1 MRYKDTEYTYISAK
15 VRAME
20 ASLVGRYMLDRMI
33 AAEDTDAA
41 AAYLRECG
49 LELSGLTAAERENVL
64 VGELGR
70 ALSEIEKNAPSPG
83 VFAFFR
89 YPYDCSNAKA
99 VIKCRVRGID
109 PEGMLFSVGT
119 VNEKDIISGFDK
131 LPENMRAAAWEAE
144 KAYTETKNPQLID
157 FILDRACYADMEKCS
172 EQSGIEF
179 VKNIVDVRAD
189 MTNFMI
195 ALRVLRMGCGEYG
208 ESVLK
213 EALLPVGK
221 IGRSAFLRAF
231 AGGEEGIIAAIARGG
246 YSALAEKLSV
256 GISLSAAEKLCDNE
270 KTEQLKA
277 AKYKTYGIEIPVAY
291 IAAVE
296 AEIQNIRI
304 VLAGKD
310 AGIAQSEIVERTRD
324 SYV

>member
-20 ASLVGRYMLDRMI
+20 ASLVGRDMLDRMI

-49 LELSGLTAAERENVL
+49 LELSGLRPAERENVL
-64 VGELGR
+64 IGELGR
-70 ALSEIEKNAPSPG
+70 ILSEIEKNAPSPN

-99 VIKCRVRGID
+99 IIKCRARGID
-109 PEGMLFSVGT
+109 PEDMLFSVGT
-119 VNEKDIISGFDK
+119 VSEKDIVSGFDK
-131 LPENMRAAAWEAE
+131 LPENMRAAAREAE
-144 KAYTETKNPQLID
+144 KAYAETKNPQLID
-157 FILDRACYADMEKCS
+157 FILDRACYADMEKS
-172 EQSGIEF
+172 AEQSGIEF
-179 VKNIVDVRAD
+179 VKNIVAARAD
-189 MTNFMI
+189 MTNFMMT
-195 ALRVLRMGCGEYG
+195 LRVLRMECGEYG
-208 ESVLK
+208 ESMLK
-213 EALLPVGK
+213 EALLPGGK
-221 IGRSAFLRAF
+221 IGSCAFLRAF
-231 AGGEEGIIAAIARGG
+231 ADGEEGIIAALARGG
-246 YSALAEKLSV
+246 YSALAEKLTV
-256 GISLSAAEKLCDNE
+256 GISLCTAEKLCDNE

-310 AGIAQSEIVERTRD
+310 AGIAQSVIVERTRD